1 MKAKSSD
8 DGAVDAALLAETSK
22 IVGSN
27 FKIVTP
33 GLDLSGAALRGQYE
47 RLVLRPGLMLHYS
60 DAIDLHDLVTRIEQ
74 KPGVTVQVF
83 LKGRVDASIGG
94 RDFLSGGGASMQARP
109 FALMT
114 ARVRTELFE
123 RRASKGAHLRK
134 VSVTMSHDWLADCG
148 LGLNGD
154 ALELGRFAA
163 IHLARKNWQPNRRLI
178 GLAEQILRP
187 APYAG
192 ACRALYLESRV
203 LELLAEAF
211 SAAVPSSSDAGLGA
225 LNARDL
231 RRMRDIEERLGDPK
245 AAQVRLDDVA
255 REIGVS
261 VSTLQRLFQA
271 AHGISAFEFIRR
283 KNLDRARFALDGL
296 GVSVKEAAHL
306 AGYASAANFS
316 TAFRRHFGRTP
327 KQMCLRPGRP

>member
-1 MKAKSSD
+1 MKAESSG
-8 DGAVDAALLAETSK
+8 DGAVDAAFLVETSK

-27 FKIVTP
+27 FKIVAP
-33 GLDLSGAALRGQYE
+33 GPDLSGAALRGEYE

-60 DAIDLHDLVTRIEQ
+60 DAVDLHDLVTRIEQ
-74 KPGVTVQVF
+74 KPGLTVQVF
-83 LKGRVDASIGG
+83 LKGRVDASLGG
-94 RDFLSGGGASMQARP
+94 RDFLSGGGASADARP
-109 FALMT
+109 LALMT
-114 ARVRTELFE
+114 ARVRPELFE
-123 RRASKGAHLRK
+123 RRARKGAHVRK
-134 VSVTMSHDWLADCG
+134 VSVTMSHAWLTDCG

-163 IHLARKNWQPNRRLI
+163 IHLARRNWQPNRRLI
-178 GLAEQILRP
+178 ALAEQILRP
-187 APYAG
+187 SPYAG
-192 ACRALYLESRV
+192 ACRTLYLESRV

-211 SAAVPSSSDAGLGA
+211 ASAIPSSSDAGRGA

-231 RRMRDIEERLGDPK
+231 RRMREIEEHLGSPGV
-245 AAQVRLDDVA
+245 APARLDDVA
-255 REIGVS
+255 REAGVS

-271 AHGISAFEFIRR
+271 AHGMSAFEFIRR
-283 KNLDRARFALDGL
+283 KNLDRARFALDSL

-327 KQMCLRPGRP
+327 KQVCRTPGRS